1 VLSLFLEKSTLSR
14 YFGKVRNSPFET
26 AKNRGGGSVL
36 AKIVK
41 GSWLEFPAKFA
52 MMTESEI

>member
-1 VLSLFLEKSTLSR
+1 LFLEKSTLSR
-14 YFGKVRNSPFET
+14 YFGKVRNSHFET
-26 AKNRGGGSVL
+26 AKNRGGGSVS